1 MPRPL
6 CDSVYLYGL
15 HDPGGERVM
24 LDLDV
29 PGWIVFTEELGF
41 DPNNT
46 QGKNFSQYSA
56 KGLGVLVR
64 LNAGYAGTGTLPFER
79 YYNDFARRCA
89 NFVRASSGAHLWIV
103 GNETNHPIEWPGA
116 AWNWSAQPPKPSSPD
131 TRGEPIT
138 PERYTRC
145 YKLVRTAIKAV
156 SGHADDQVLVA
167 GAAPWNALL
176 TYPGNPNGDWVQY
189 FADILKAIGAANCDG
204 VTIHTYTHGTDPAL
218 IRSEVKM
225 AAPYQNRRFHFRAYQ
240 DFMAAIPQEMR
251 GLPAYITETDQG
263 DDPWRNANTG
273 WVRQAYD
280 EINAWNLANDQKIR
294 SLVLYRWPNIA
305 GDRWGIEGKQG
316 VIEDLRGALGLRY
329 RWEIEKD
336 PQKELEARLAQ
347 LEAQVK
353 ALQPEVDK
361 VAVIAAAAAKLG
373 ATSVALGKGVMAV
386 DPEALRARYTVLQE
400 AVTALEKQ
408 LPNLP
413 TTGVPQPAMNDLR
426 GSLPTGPGA
435 YPTRP
440 VKDITRVIVHH
451 TATRGDIT
459 PQRLAEAQVQQGK
472 PGTTYH
478 FLINDNGTIHW
489 MQPLEIA
496 TTQTNRADANSSG
509 VAVALA
515 GNFTTA
521 VPGDAQLT
529 AAAQVVAWLLSQA
542 GLRTTDV
549 VGRRELENV
558 ASPGATW
565 NTGPRYKDTLLA
577 KVQSLLETSKDP
589 YLVIQELRQ
598 NLAECQKQVADLQAQ
613 VKPLQQQVQMLEATA
628 KAQKLEIARLLDQL
642 RGCAGGKV
650 ARPPIVDKVDTL
662 DKHPSLP
669 PYAKRTKPVSL
680 LVVHHADTPKTTTVE
695 QIAHY
700 HVYGKRTN
708 ASGQVVKA
716 EWPGVGYHFVVAP
729 DGVIYQGQR
738 ESTSSYHVGGE
749 PNNYSIGVSLIGR
762 FMLTDNSG
770 KPQPAG
776 SQVPTPEQ
784 LRSTAH
790 LLAWLMQEHS
800 VPLEQVKGHRD
811 VWVGATSCPGET
823 WKSGIRW
830 YDMLVKEIQ
839 AVAQG
844 NPARKM
850 EHYLLFW
857 DHGSDWAKVDWAGA
871 QKYIAHFRPTTG
883 FSTDDAMLARHVTIV
898 GGYAGVSGEDEVRL
912 RAAGV
917 DVHRLNGATEAE
929 TIAMLDALVAAD
941 TPWPGAPPQ
950 TTGTDVSESQI
961 RGATTAETPIPD
973 EWTVPD
979 DAVPPPAE
987 PIVEPGDSVRIKV
1000 QVPPPTGPVAP

>member
-1 MPRPL
+1 M
-6 CDSVYLYGL
+6 
-15 HDPGGERVM
+15 
-24 LDLDV
+24 
-29 PGWIVFTEELGF
+29 
-41 DPNNT
+41 
-46 QGKNFSQYSA
+46 
-56 KGLGVLVR
+56 
-64 LNAGYAGTGTLPFER
+64 
-79 YYNDFARRCA
+79 
-89 NFVRASSGAHLWIV
+89 
-103 GNETNHPIEWPGA
+103 
-116 AWNWSAQPPKPSSPD
+116 
-131 TRGEPIT
+131 
-138 PERYTRC
+138 
-145 YKLVRTAIKAV
+145 
-156 SGHADDQVLVA
+156 
-167 GAAPWNALL
+167 
-176 TYPGNPNGDWVQY
+176 
-189 FADILKAIGAANCDG
+189 
-204 VTIHTYTHGTDPAL
+204 
-218 IRSEVKM
+218 
-225 AAPYQNRRFHFRAYQ
+225 
-240 DFMAAIPQEMR
+240 
-251 GLPAYITETDQG
+251 
-263 DDPWRNANTG
+263 
-273 WVRQAYD
+273 
-280 EINAWNLANDQKIR
+280 
-294 SLVLYRWPNIA
+294 
-305 GDRWGIEGKQG
+305 
-316 VIEDLRGALGLRY
+316 
-329 RWEIEKD
+329 
-336 PQKELEARLAQ
+336 
-347 LEAQVK
+347 
-353 ALQPEVDK
+353 
-361 VAVIAAAAAKLG
+361 
-373 ATSVALGKGVMAV
+373 
-386 DPEALRARYTVLQE
+386 
-400 AVTALEKQ
+400 
-408 LPNLP
+408 
-413 TTGVPQPAMNDLR
+413 
-426 GSLPTGPGA
+426 
-435 YPTRP
+435 
-440 VKDITRVIVHH
+440 IVHH

-542 GLRTTDV
+542 GLKTTDV

-577 KVQSLLETSKDP
+577 KVRSLLETSKDP
-589 YLVIQELRQ
+589 YLVIQELQQ

-613 VKPLQQQVQMLEATA
+613 VLPLQQQVQMLEATV

-662 DKHPSLP
+662 DKHPTLP

-716 EWPGVGYHFVVAP
+716 EWPGIGYHFVVAP

-770 KPQPAG
+770 KPQPAAA
-776 SQVPTPEQ
+776 QVPTPEQ

-790 LLAWLMQEHS
+790 LLAWLMQEHN

-823 WKSGIRW
+823 WKSGVRW

-844 NPARKM
+844 NPARNM

-857 DHGSDWAKVDWAGA
+857 DHGSDWAKADWAGA
-871 QKYIAHFRPTTG
+871 REVHRALP
-883 FSTDDAMLARHVTIV
+883 TDDRFQHRRCHACQARDDRRWVRRRQR
-898 GGYAGVSGEDEVRL
+898 GG
-912 RAAGV
+912 
-917 DVHRLNGATEAE
+917 
-929 TIAMLDALVAAD
+929 
-941 TPWPGAPPQ
+941 
-950 TTGTDVSESQI
+950 
-961 RGATTAETPIPD
+961 
-973 EWTVPD
+973 
-979 DAVPPPAE
+979 
-987 PIVEPGDSVRIKV
+987 
-1000 QVPPPTGPVAP
+1000 